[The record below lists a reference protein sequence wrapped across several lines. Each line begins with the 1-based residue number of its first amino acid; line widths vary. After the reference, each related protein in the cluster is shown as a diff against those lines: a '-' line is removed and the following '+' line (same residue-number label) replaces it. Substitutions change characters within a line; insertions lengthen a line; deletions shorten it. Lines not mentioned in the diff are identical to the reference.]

1 LIDTDGN
8 LAVFDA
14 RGKLDTLIPES
25 LSKVKTAAP
34 GR

>member
-1 LIDTDGN
+1 LIDADGN
-8 LAVFDA
+8 LAVLDA

-25 LSKVKTAAP
+25 LKAKTAAQ